1 MTKNF
6 PITIELVGPG
16 GRLST
21 ATVYGPV
28 ELANELEYLS
38 DWVRPGDVIRFL
50 SEEDED

>member
-28 ELANELEYLS
+28 ALADELDYLS
-38 DWVRPGDVIRFL
+38 TLVRPGDVIRFL
-50 SEEDED
+50 GEEDED